1 MHRTTQT
8 TRRSRGARAG
18 RAVALVVAGALPLV
32 WSIAAVVAFVGGD
45 DGGEHR
51 FHDLTGVGVVLGV
64 LWLGAVLGLARR
76 GDRRP
81 AALAQLL
88 GIGVAA
94 TVATALAGESPVLPV
109 IVLLPG
115 LVLLALRADRAE
127 LRRLRPSPA
136 IAALTIAA
144 AVPLI
149 PYAVGQAHL
158 QAATHDAHASL
169 EHYFDMAWIAL
180 AMPIT
185 AGVAALGIRGWRFAA
200 GCAALAAAI
209 FGVAAILFP
218 GQESSPG
225 AAWGA
230 VAIVWAVTL
239 AAATWLAEP
248 AVEAAPAAA

>member
-1 MHRTTQT
+1 MHSSTSPA
-8 TRRSRGARAG
+8 RRRGRRIATAT
-18 RAVALVVAGALPLV
+18 ALVIAGLLPLV
-32 WSIAAVVAFVGGD
+32 WSIAAVVSFVTGE

-64 LWLGAVLGLARR
+64 LWLGAVLGLARD
-76 GDRRP
+76 GGRRP

-88 GIGVAA
+88 GIGAA
-94 TVATALAGESPVLPV
+94 AAVATALSGESPVLPV
-109 IVLLPG
+109 VVTLPG
-115 LVLLALRADRAE
+115 LALLALRSDRTE

-136 IAALTIAA
+136 IAALAVAA
-144 AVPLI
+144 AVPLL

-158 QAATHDAHASL
+158 QAASHDAHASL

-185 AGVAALGIRGWRFAA
+185 AGVAALGIRGWRFSA
-200 GCAALAAAI
+200 GCAALAGAI
-209 FGVAAILFP
+209 FGIAAVLYP

-225 AAWGA
+225 AGWGA

-239 AAATWLAEP
+239 AAVTWLAEP
-248 AVEAAPAAA
+248 VAEPAPSAA

>member
-1 MHRTTQT
+1 MHPSTPTAPS
-8 TRRSRGARAG
+8 RRRRIAT
-18 RAVALVVAGALPLV
+18 AVTLAIAGALPLV
-32 WSIAAVVAFVGGD
+32 WSIAALVAFVGGD

-64 LWLGAVLGLARR
+64 LWLGAVAGLARDR
-76 GDRRP
+76 GRRP

-94 TVATALAGESPVLPV
+94 AVATALSGESPVLP
-109 IVLLPG
+109 IVVALPG
-115 LVLLALRADRAE
+115 IALLALRHDRAE

-136 IAALTIAA
+136 VAALAIAA
-144 AVPLI
+144 AVPLV

-158 QAATHDAHASL
+158 QSASHDAHASL

-200 GCAALAAAI
+200 GCAAVAAAT
-209 FGVAAILFP
+209 FGIAAILFP

-225 AAWGA
+225 AGWGA

-239 AAATWLAEP
+239 AAVTWLAEP
-248 AVEAAPAAA
+248 AAEPAPAAA

>member
-1 MHRTTQT
+1 MHPSIPAAPS
-8 TRRSRGARAG
+8 RRRRIAT
-18 RAVALVVAGALPLV
+18 AVTLVIAGALPLV
-32 WSIAAVVAFVGGD
+32 WSIAALVAFVGGD

-64 LWLGAVLGLARR
+64 LWLGAVAGLARDR
-76 GDRRP
+76 GRRP

-94 TVATALAGESPVLPV
+94 AVATALSGESPVLPV
-109 IVLLPG
+109 VVALPG
-115 LVLLALRADRAE
+115 IALLALRDDRAG
-127 LRRLRPSPA
+127 LRRLRPSPPV
-136 IAALTIAA
+136 AALAIAA
-144 AVPLI
+144 AVPLV

-158 QAATHDAHASL
+158 QSASHDAHASL

-200 GCAALAAAI
+200 GCAAVAAAI
-209 FGVAAILFP
+209 FGIAAILFP

-225 AAWGA
+225 AGWGA

-239 AAATWLAEP
+239 AAVTWLAEP
-248 AVEAAPAAA
+248 AAEAAPAAA